1 MTTPYTFTH
10 SEGNGRL
17 GKTRMACGYTITVS
31 QEFKDFLIKYF
42 TEKAESDPEYRT
54 YGMDTVNM
62 AVFFSTE
69 HGVGPAQTSMMRWNK
84 PRLPH
89 MCKSGIWVYQW
100 WLKKN
105 RAVKKDGRF
114 NLKMDKLYIS
124 KKGDLIIGAFR
135 LEDGYHRYAFFY
147 NEKDKATTFI
157 KQQLDRD
164 HLKEL
169 SMEEVSLPEEFA
181 MEGVPYSV

>member
-1 MTTPYTFTH
+1 MFTH

-17 GKTRMACGYTITVS
+17 GKTKMACGYTMTVS
-31 QEFKDFLIKYF
+31 EEFKNFLIKYF
-42 TEKAESDPEYRT
+42 TEKGETDPEYRI
-54 YGMDTVNM
+54 YGMDVVNM

-69 HGVGPAQTSMMRWNK
+69 YGTGPAQTSIMRRNK
-84 PRLPH
+84 PRLSH
-89 MCKSGIWVYQW
+89 MCKTGIMVYQW

-114 NLKMDKLYIS
+114 KLKMDKLYIS

-135 LEDGYHRYAFFY
+135 LEDGYYRYAFFY
-147 NEKDKATTFI
+147 NENNKATTFI
-157 KQQLDRD
+157 KQQLDRG

-169 SMEEVSLPEEFA
+169 NMEEVDLPEEFVI
-181 MEGVPYSV
+181 EGVPYSV